1 MDVKRVSA
9 AIPGVASD
17 EQPGLEGEGVVG
29 MGIAP
34 LVPAAPPADAVTAE
48 VLAGAL
54 EPVAAGSERIFVASP
69 WRLIWWRFQRH
80 KVALVAGVVVILFYL
95 VAIFAEFVAPYDPN
109 QFTARLTY
117 APPTRPHFFDAQG
130 HFHLR
135 PFVYGI
141 KATVDPIAF
150 RREFAVDTSA
160 LYPIHFLVQGAPYKL
175 FGLIPSNRHLFGLT
189 NPNGVILLTGAN
201 ANGEDVFSR
210 VVYGTRISMSI
221 GLVAVALSLLL
232 GIVIGGVSGYFGGTI
247 DTVVQRVIEFL
258 RAIPSIPL
266 WLGLS
271 AALPK
276 TWSPLQTYFGITI
289 VLSVIGWTDLA
300 RVVRGRFLTLREEQF
315 VTAARLVGAGQRR
328 IIFRHLLPSFTSH
341 IIASVTLA
349 IPGTILG
356 ETALS
361 FLGIGLRP
369 PVVSWGVLL
378 QDAQNVRSVAQAPWL
393 LLPGVAVVIAVLSFN
408 FLGDGLRDAADPYAR

>member
-1 MDVKRVSA
+1 MDVGNVGRRTPA
-9 AIPGVASD
+9 T
-17 EQPGLEGEGVVG
+17 VG

-34 LVPAAPPADAVTAE
+34 LVPAAPPADAVTAD

-54 EPVAAGSERIFVASP
+54 ASPMGESERVYVASP

-80 KVALVAGVVVILFYL
+80 KVALVAGIVIVLFYL
-95 VAIFAEFVAPYDPN
+95 VAIFAEFVAPYGPN
-109 QFTARLTY
+109 QFSARLTY
-117 APPTRPHFFDAQG
+117 APPTRPHFFDVQG
-130 HFHLR
+130 RFHVQ
-135 PFVYGI
+135 PFVYAL
-141 KATVDPIAF
+141 KDTVDPVAF
-150 RREFAVDTSA
+150 RREFTQDTSVR
-160 LYPIHFLVQGAPYKL
+160 YPISLFVQGAPYKVL
-175 FGLIPSNRHLFGLT
+175 GVIPTNRHLFGVAD
-189 NPNGVILLTGAN
+189 PAGVVLLAGAN
-201 ANGEDVFSR
+201 RDGEDVFSR

-221 GLVAVALSLLL
+221 GLVAVAASLIL
-232 GIVIGGVSGYFGGTI
+232 GIIIGGISGFAGGAV
-247 DTVVQRVIEFL
+247 DTVIQRIIEFL
-258 RAIPSIPL
+258 RSIPSIPL

-276 TWSPLQTYFGITI
+276 NWSPLQTYFGITI

-315 VTAARLVGAGQRR
+315 VTAARLVGAGRRR

-393 LLPGVAVVIAVLSFN
+393 LLPGLAVVIAVLAFN